1 MPNITLDE
9 MKSLLNDQKND
20 ILREMHSKFAEFKMD
35 IQKTTEIAVKAETL
49 ANDNLHIFTNFAF
62 S

>member
-1 MPNITLDE
+1 

-35 IQKTTEIAVKAETL
+35 IQKTTEIAVKAKTL
-49 ANDNLHIFTNFAF
+49 ANDNLQQISHLQASVN
-62 S
+62 